1 MAEQFRDPP
10 LPEAALRYLG
20 SKGLKPSGYWTGRL
34 ARGSTPSASSP
45 RAWGRD
51 DLLVIPQ
58 VELLVGERGRGRRG
72 HPPAHHRDDV
82 DRRRHHVHPRQ
93 LPVEVVQP
101 EPDRGGVLRGR
112 ALRARL
118 QHHESHCT
126 NPDQAGGPHR
136 HRRVHLPVR
145 ARPGPGPA
153 RRAAAALGRTHLPC
167 R

>member
-20 SKGLKPSGYWTGRL
+20 SKGLQPSGYWTDVWREEHAL
-34 ARGSTPSASSP
+34 SFIAARM
-45 RAWGRD
+45 GRD

-118 QHHESHCT
+118 QHS
-126 NPDQAGGPHR
+126 
-136 HRRVHLPVR
+136 
-145 ARPGPGPA
+145 
-153 RRAAAALGRTHLPC
+153 
-167 R
+167 